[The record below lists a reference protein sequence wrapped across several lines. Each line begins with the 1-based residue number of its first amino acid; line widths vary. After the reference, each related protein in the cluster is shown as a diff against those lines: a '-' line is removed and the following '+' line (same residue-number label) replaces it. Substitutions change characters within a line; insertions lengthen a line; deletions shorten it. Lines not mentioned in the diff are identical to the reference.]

1 MEASMSALWDENAT
15 LEEIVTTYQYLIN
28 TGQAWQ
34 LEGFVGRTAM
44 NLIEDGYCA
53 LGESDYRDY
62 YGNHIPSRDQVEAGT
77 KGSVQFVI
85 DNGNEVME

>member
-15 LEEIVTTYQYLIN
+15 LEEVVCTYQHLIN
-28 TGQAWQ
+28 TGDAWK

-44 NLIEDGYCA
+44 NLIEDGYCC
-53 LGESDYRDY
+53 LGENDHRDY
-62 YGNHIPSRDQVEAGT
+62 YGNHIPSRYQVEAGT